1 MDGVQRDSADTERG
15 DRPVKTYRVAVV
27 GLGRIGSTLGMSVAN
42 ACAASDRLELVAG
55 ADILP
60 ERREAFKAAW
70 GIEAVYDDYEA
81 MIAAESP
88 DVVAVCTT
96 ATGLPKP
103 GNKAPTR
110 EFRDDSHAEI
120 TTRAARAGV
129 PMLYVE
135 KAIACSARAADD
147 ILEACNANGTVMNTG
162 VLMRFDDR
170 FDIVKDAIAR
180 GDIGE
185 PTHAVAYT
193 RSNTLMHMHIHSLD
207 TLSYLLGDPGVVS
220 VRGEL
225 LPRDLRVRDNRLDE
239 DPRATYHARFGNG
252 VEAWSVPAGP
262 RDFEIVGTEGS
273 IRSLNQGSG
282 AIYRVPERLEPR
294 EPRWFETLIPEYPK
308 REPTLTCLEDLVDA
322 YESGRAPRGG
332 PVEVA
337 HNLTEACLAIAESH
351 RQGGAW
357 VDLPMANRDLYVFH
371 V

>member
-1 MDGVQRDSADTERG
+1 M
-15 DRPVKTYRVAVV
+15 KKYRVAVV
-27 GLGRIGSTLGMSVAN
+27 GLGRIGSTLDMSVAN

-60 ERREAFKAAW
+60 ERREAFRAAW
-70 GIEAVYDDYEA
+70 GVDAVYDDYEE
-81 MIAAESP
+81 MIASESP

-110 EFRDDSHAEI
+110 GFRDDSHAEI
-120 TTRAARAGV
+120 TTHAANTGV

-135 KAIACSARAADD
+135 KAIACSARAADG
-147 ILEACNANGTVMNTG
+147 ILEACKANGTVVNTG

-193 RSNTLMHMHIHSLD
+193 RSNTLMHMHIHSMD
-207 TLSYLLGDPGVVS
+207 MLSYLLGDPGVVS

-225 LPRDLRVRDNRLDE
+225 LPRDLKVRDNRLDE
-239 DPRATYHARFGNG
+239 DPHSTYHIRFGNG

-262 RDFEIVGTEGS
+262 RDFEIIGTEGS
-273 IRSLNQGSG
+273 IRSLNQGTG
-282 AIYRVPERLEPR
+282 AIYRPPEQLEPR
-294 EPRWFETLIPEYPK
+294 EPRWFDTLIPDYPTQ
-308 REPTLTCLEDLVDA
+308 ETTLTCLEDLIDSHEA
-322 YESGRAPRGG
+322 GRAPRGG
-332 PVEVA
+332 AHRSGPQLDRGVHRRRREPSSGRCVGRSADGEPRPVR
-337 HNLTEACLAIAESH
+337 LSCLGEL
-351 RQGGAW
+351 R
-357 VDLPMANRDLYVFH
+357 NT
-371 V
+371 